1 MGWFTWK
8 RDGEQPVKSEIG
20 DSGNGELVEDNIPI
34 SKEKFILETRP
45 ADDNPELPIY
55 SIYQRFQED
64 WETKGY
70 KDATEFPETSYR
82 ENQKRVIVDK
92 LRLAIKEALLRYE
105 DKVTEIDSHINR
117 AEKNGLIET
126 LERYQAERKKLIT
139 HHDELSILDKDAQ
152 EIGEKTKPILI
163 SYDMGFTRGMVALS
177 NEKVSEIMSKSNYE

>member
-8 RDGEQPVKSEIG
+8 KESAQSAENGQELSAIGESNA
-20 DSGNGELVEDNIPI
+20 DRTPI
-34 SKEKFILETRP
+34 SREKFILETRP

-55 SIYQRFQED
+55 GIYQRFQED

-82 ENQKRVIVDK
+82 ESQKRVIVDK
-92 LRLAIKEALLRYE
+92 LRLAIKEALSRYE
-105 DKVTEIDSHINR
+105 DKVTEIDSYISR

-126 LERYQAERKKLIT
+126 LERYRAERKKLT
-139 HHDELSILDKDAQ
+139 AHHDELSVLDKDAQ
-152 EIGEKTKPILI
+152 EIGEKTKPILT

-177 NEKVSEIMSKSNYE
+177 NEKVCEIMNKTDYE